1 MNPKIGDVNYELQAH
16 SNFYFYF
23 LSLISIRFSNSLTT
37 AGLVLN
43 GINFEI
49 NLNPDFWLS
58 IDSKNHKKNQFL
70 LLHELHHLIFK
81 HYRIYKDY
89 DDFDLFNISTDAYIN
104 YIVIDEIFKDKSY
117 FIEGGI
123 WYDDDNMKVP
133 IDIVKEG
140 TDAIYNFLKKSNNPK
155 FKDLYNQCASKGKQ
169 LIIDHDLWKKLEKS
183 EVSQEVLDK
192 TIEAQVNKI
201 LLEANALNRNQG
213 TIPGFLK
220 KFISDLLNANISKID
235 WKNELKS
242 FIGLFSNKIIIK
254 KSYTKP
260 SKFFDD
266 VTMFK
271 VKFKPKIVVIVDT
284 SGSMNGKNIE
294 EAFSELDNIGKK
306 SKMDILVVE
315 CDASITK
322 DSIYPYKNSTELLSR
337 LATKGYSGGGG
348 TVVDPAIAYI
358 NKECKDV
365 ASIVYLTD
373 GYVSLTKVKPL
384 KPMIVVLTSNGIS
397 IESFRSSWGNNFK
410 ILKIDSK

>member
-1 MNPKIGDVNYELQAH
+1 M
-16 SNFYFYF
+16 
-23 LSLISIRFSNSLTT
+23 
-37 AGLVLN
+37 
-43 GINFEI
+43 
-49 NLNPDFWLS
+49 
-58 IDSKNHKKNQFL
+58 
-70 LLHELHHLIFK
+70 
-81 HYRIYKDY
+81 
-89 DDFDLFNISTDAYIN
+89 
-104 YIVIDEIFKDKSY
+104 
-117 FIEGGI
+117 
-123 WYDDDNMKVP
+123 
-133 IDIVKEG
+133 
-140 TDAIYNFLKKSNNPK
+140 
-155 FKDLYNQCASKGKQ
+155 
-169 LIIDHDLWKKLEKS
+169 
-183 EVSQEVLDK
+183 
-192 TIEAQVNKI
+192 
-201 LLEANALNRNQG
+201 
-213 TIPGFLK
+213 
-220 KFISDLLNANISKID
+220 
-235 WKNELKS
+235 
-242 FIGLFSNKIIIK
+242 FSNKIIIK

-284 SGSMNGKNIE
+284 SGSMNGKGIE

-322 DSIYPYKNSTELLSR
+322 DSIYPYKNSKELLSR

-410 ILKIDSK
+410 TLKIDSK